1 MEQPT
6 ALHRAIRKIEWK
18 LGKKNIFSNGEK
30 GNLCQNPLWQ
40 MWLRKNPLS
49 LFQRN
54 NKKEIFKQGEKMR
67 IVTC

>member
-49 LFQRN
+49 L
-54 NKKEIFKQGEKMR
+54 IIPEK
-67 IVTC
+67 